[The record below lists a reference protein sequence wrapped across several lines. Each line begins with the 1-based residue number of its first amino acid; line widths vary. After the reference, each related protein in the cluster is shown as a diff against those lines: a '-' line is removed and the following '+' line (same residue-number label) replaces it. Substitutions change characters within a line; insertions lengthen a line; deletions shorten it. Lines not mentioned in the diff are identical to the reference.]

1 MNDDLTMAINEA
13 ADNVKF
19 IASLESFYEPLYRSP
34 EAIHKCFSNLLKA
47 LRNVYNTS
55 QFYNTSN
62 AVASFLIKCTNQITI
77 VCKKFLVEHGSV
89 FELDSKQMRKKIA
102 VRHFSLFYVFQER
115 HLVILTF
122 I

>member
-19 IASLESFYEPLYRSP
+19 IASLESFYEPLYRNP

-47 LRNVYNTS
+47 LRSVYNTS

-62 AVASFLIKCTNQITI
+62 AVASLLFKCTNQVTI
-77 VCKKFLVEHGSV
+77 VCKKYLIEQGSI
-89 FELDSKQMRKKIA
+89 FELDSKQLQKKIE
-102 VRHFSLFYVFQER
+102 VS
-115 HLVILTF
+115 F
-122 I
+122 ISVGKW